1 MGIIF
6 VSLLCKKMI
15 NKTIKIMSKSRD
27 IDREWSEIEK
37 RVEEISNKP
46 KFREWIKKNNEEIE
60 EMEKEIEK
68 NRLNSSLN

>member
-1 MGIIF
+1 M
-6 VSLLCKKMI
+6 K
-15 NKTIKIMSKSRD
+15 RD

-37 RVEEISNKP
+37 RVEEISNNP